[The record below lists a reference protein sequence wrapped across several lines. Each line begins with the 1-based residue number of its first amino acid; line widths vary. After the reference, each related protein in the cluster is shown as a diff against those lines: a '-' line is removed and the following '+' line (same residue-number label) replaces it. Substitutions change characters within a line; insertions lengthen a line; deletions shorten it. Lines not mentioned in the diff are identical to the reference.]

1 MKKIV
6 KAVKPFIYENNS
18 NFKLAVYQKWEEC
31 GGKVAS
37 PRPWE
42 KYYEGLSYH
51 LDLPT
56 LWQSR
61 REARLRFVEGASVR
75 FDTFPD
81 YLGYEVI
88 PVVWDC
94 WPHYVDNMA
103 RWFHKHH
110 VRTAF
115 FTSSQTAERMRE
127 LCPKVNIF
135 HLPEAIETE
144 LYHAGK
150 PLKERSIDYLEFGR
164 CSRILD
170 SSKFDESIK
179 VLSSRNERT
188 GLATRKQLAD
198 ALADSKITLALTRLD
213 NQPELAEDVDTL
225 TQRYWECMLSG
236 VVILGRAPQELTD
249 IVGYDPVVRLDK
261 DNANAQIL
269 DILEHIEDY
278 QELVDRNRQS
288 ALEHGDWKMRIRQ
301 MMGVMKELGYEVM
314 DNF

>member
-31 GGKVAS
+31 GGKVS
-37 PRPWE
+37 HLRPLE
-42 KYYEGLSYH
+42 KYYKRLSYH
-51 LDLPT
+51 LNLPT
-56 LWQSR
+56 LWQSGK
-61 REARLRFVEGASVR
+61 EARLRFVEGASLR

-81 YLGYEVI
+81 YLDYEVI
-88 PVVWDC
+88 PVIWDC
-94 WPHYVDNMA
+94 WPRYVDKMA

-127 LCPKVNIF
+127 LCLNVNIF

-150 PLKERSIDYLEFGR
+150 ALAKRSVDYLEFGR
-164 CSRILD
+164 CSMILD
-170 SSKFDESIK
+170 SSQFDSRIK
-179 VLSSRNERT
+179 VLSSKNEYN
-188 GLATRKQLAD
+188 GLTTREQLIN
-198 ALADSKITLALTRLD
+198 ALADSRITLAMTRLD
-213 NQPELAEDVDTL
+213 NQPEIAEGIDTL

-236 VVILGRAPQELTD
+236 VVILGRAPQELID

-261 DNANAQIL
+261 DNANTQIL
-269 DILEHIEDY
+269 DILGHIEDY
-278 QELVDRNRQS
+278 QELVDKNRET
-288 ALEHGDWKMRIRQ
+288 ALKYGDWKLRIKQ
-301 MMGVMKELGYEVM
+301 MMEKLRELGYEV
-314 DNF
+314 

>member
-1 MKKIV
+1 MKIV

-31 GGKVAS
+31 GGIVVS
-37 PRPWE
+37 LRPLE
-42 KYYEGLSYH
+42 KYYERLSYH

-56 LWQSR
+56 LWQSSN
-61 REARLRFVEGASVR
+61 EARLRFVEGASLR

-88 PVVWDC
+88 PLVWDC
-94 WPHYVDNMA
+94 WPRYVNNMA
-103 RWFHKHH
+103 RWFEKHH

-115 FTSSQTAERMRE
+115 FTSSQTAEKMKE
-127 LCPKVNIF
+127 LCPKVHIY

-150 PLKERSIDYLEFGR
+150 PLSERSIDYLEFGR

-170 SSKFDESIK
+170 STQFDKSIN

-188 GLATRKQLAD
+188 GLKTRAQLAD

-213 NQPELAEDVDTL
+213 NQPELAEGVDTL

-236 VVILGRAPQELTD
+236 VVILGRAPQELID
-249 IVGYDPVVRLDK
+249 IIGYDPVVHLDK
-261 DNANAQIL
+261 DNANDQIL
-269 DILEHIEDY
+269 GILEHIEDY
-278 QELVDRNRQS
+278 QELVDRNRQR
-288 ALEHGDWKMRIRQ
+288 ALEHGDWKVRIEW
-301 MMGVMKELGYEVM
+301 MMGVMKKQGYEV
-314 DNF
+314 